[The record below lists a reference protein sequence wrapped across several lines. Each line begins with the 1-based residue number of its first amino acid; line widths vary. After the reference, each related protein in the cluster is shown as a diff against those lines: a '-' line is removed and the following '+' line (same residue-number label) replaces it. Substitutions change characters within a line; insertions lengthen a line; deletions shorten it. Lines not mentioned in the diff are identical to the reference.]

1 MSLPNSR
8 SAAWRL
14 LLLLASLS
22 VAQPGIAAADTL
34 SFAQCVDI
42 ALHQNP
48 DLIASRAQIE
58 QAEAGLRQARGSRFP
73 KLTASLTATRTN
85 DALNAFGIKLS
96 QRQATFNDFGLSQFD
111 PNNPSPSQLF
121 IAPNTLN
128 HPGNVNNFN
137 TRLEAQ
143 LPIYTG
149 GMITGN
155 IEQAKALIR
164 AAQSGDVAARQKLIY
179 QVLQAYQGVHS
190 ARAMVVVAKQA
201 EIAADSQVKTIT
213 SLVKGGVVVKSD
225 LLSAQVRQQ
234 DTRIQL
240 LQAQNTEATALDQ
253 LHLLL
258 GMPLNIPLDVGASV
272 MTPANTVSAADLQQ
286 QALTSNP
293 GVQAQRSQVEAAQA
307 SVKVSKANL
316 YPQLGLMARQDWNDS
331 KLGFAANSYTVAGTL
346 SWTVFDGKVTQSAV
360 DRASA
365 GRNEQAARLQQAENT
380 VAADVARARRQS
392 AEAEFSLTAREQ
404 AIESAEQAT
413 RLVDKRY
420 ANGVA
425 TITELLAAQTQLDK
439 ARADV
444 VRAQYELA
452 VQRASLLLA
461 LGQLDPAHY

>member
-1 MSLPNSR
+1 MSVLNSR
-8 SAAWRL
+8 NTTWRL
-14 LLLLASLS
+14 LLLFVPLIT
-22 VAQPGIAAADTL
+22 QPAVAAAETL
-34 SFAQCVDI
+34 SFAQCVEI
-42 ALHQNP
+42 ALRQNP
-48 DLIASRAQIE
+48 DLSASQAQVE

-73 KLTASLTATRTN
+73 KLTASLIATRTN

-96 QRQATFNDFGLSQFD
+96 QRQATFNDFGAGQF
-111 PNNPSPSQLF
+111 NPSSLF
-121 IAPNTLN
+121 IAPDNLN
-128 HPGNVNNFN
+128 YPGNVNNFN

-149 GMITGN
+149 GMIEGN

-190 ARAMVVVAKQA
+190 ARAMVAVAKQA
-201 EIAADSQVKTIT
+201 EIAANSQVKTIT
-213 SLVKGGVVVKSD
+213 SLVNGGVVVKSD

-240 LQAQNTEATALDQ
+240 LQAQNTEATAVDQ

-258 GMPLNIPLDVGASV
+258 GIPLATPLDVGTSV
-272 MTPANTVSAADLQQ
+272 MTPASTGSSSDLQQ
-286 QALTSNP
+286 QALTGNP
-293 GVQAQRSQVEAAQA
+293 GVQALRSQVEAAQA
-307 SVKVSKANL
+307 SVKVSKASL

-331 KLGFAANSYTVAGTL
+331 KLGFAANSYTVAGSLT
-346 SWTVFDGKVTQSAV
+346 WTVFDGKVTQSAV
-360 DRASA
+360 DRAAA

-380 VAADVARARRQS
+380 VAAEVARARRQS
-392 AEAEFSLTAREQ
+392 AEAEFSLAAREQ
-404 AIESAEQAT
+404 AVESAEQAT

-439 ARADV
+439 TRADV

-461 LGQLDPAHY
+461 LGQLDPAQY

>member
-1 MSLPNSR
+1 MSLLNSR
-8 SAAWRL
+8 KLAWQL
-14 LLLLASLS
+14 LILLAPLGT
-22 VAQPGIAAADTL
+22 AQPGSAIAGTL
-34 SFAQCVDI
+34 SFAQCVDM

-58 QAEAGLRQARGSRFP
+58 QAEAALRQARGSRLP
-73 KLTASLTATRTN
+73 KSTASLTATRTN

-96 QRQATFNDFGLSQFD
+96 QRQASFNDFGFSQFD
-111 PNNPSPSQLF
+111 PANPNLLNVKPD
-121 IAPNTLN
+121 TLN
-128 HPGNVNNFN
+128 YPGNVNNFN

-164 AAQSGDVAARQKLIY
+164 AAQSGDIAARQKLIY

-190 ARAMVVVAKQA
+190 ARAMVQVAKQA
-201 EIAADSQVKTIT
+201 EIAANSQVKTIT

-240 LQAQNTEATALDQ
+240 LQAQNAEASALDQ

-258 GMPLNIPLDVGASV
+258 GLPLNTPLDVGAAV
-272 MTPANTVSAADLQQ
+272 MTPASTVSADDLQL
-286 QALTSNP
+286 QALSSNP

-307 SVKVSKANL
+307 NVKVSKANL
-316 YPQLGLMARQDWNDS
+316 YPQLGLLARQDWNDS
-331 KLGFAANSYTVAGTL
+331 KLGFAANSYTLAGTL
-346 SWTVFDGKVTQSAV
+346 SWTVFDGSVTQSAV

-365 GRNEQAARLQQAENT
+365 VRNEQAARLQQTENA

-413 RLVDKRY
+413 RLVEKRY

-452 VQRASLLLA
+452 IQRASLLLA
-461 LGQLDPAHY
+461 LGQLDPAQY

>member
-1 MSLPNSR
+1 MSLLNSR
-8 SAAWRL
+8 KLAWQL
-14 LLLLASLS
+14 LILLAPLGT
-22 VAQPGIAAADTL
+22 AQPGSAIAGTL
-34 SFAQCVDI
+34 GFAQCVDM

-58 QAEAGLRQARGSRFP
+58 QAEAALRQARGSRLP

-96 QRQATFNDFGLSQFD
+96 QRQASFNDFGFSQFD
-111 PNNPSPSQLF
+111 PANPNLLNVKPD
-121 IAPNTLN
+121 TLN
-128 HPGNVNNFN
+128 YPGNVNNFN

-164 AAQSGDVAARQKLIY
+164 AAQNGDIAARQKLIY

-190 ARAMVVVAKQA
+190 ARAMVQVAKQA
-201 EIAADSQVKTIT
+201 EIAANSQVKTIT

-240 LQAQNTEATALDQ
+240 LQAQNAEASALDQ

-258 GMPLNIPLDVGASV
+258 GLPLNTPLDVGAAV
-272 MTPANTVSAADLQQ
+272 MTPASTVSADDLQL
-286 QALTSNP
+286 QALSSNP

-307 SVKVSKANL
+307 NVKVSKANL
-316 YPQLGLMARQDWNDS
+316 YPQLGLLARQDWNDS
-331 KLGFAANSYTVAGTL
+331 KLGFAANSYTLAGTL
-346 SWTVFDGKVTQSAV
+346 SWTVFDGSVTQSAV

-365 GRNEQAARLQQAENT
+365 VRNEQAARLQQTENA

-413 RLVDKRY
+413 RLVEKRY

-452 VQRASLLLA
+452 IQRASLLLA
-461 LGQLDPAHY
+461 LGQLDPAQY

>member
-1 MSLPNSR
+1 MSILNSR
-8 SAAWRL
+8 NTTWRL
-14 LLLLASLS
+14 LLLLVPLS
-22 VAQPGIAAADTL
+22 VTQPGVAAAETL
-34 SFAQCVDI
+34 SFAQCVEI
-42 ALHQNP
+42 ALRQNP
-48 DLIASRAQIE
+48 DLSASQAQVE

-96 QRQATFNDFGLSQFD
+96 QRQATFNDFGAGQF
-111 PNNPSPSQLF
+111 NPSDPSALF
-121 IAPNTLN
+121 IAPDNLN
-128 HPGNVNNFN
+128 YPGNVNNFN

-190 ARAMVVVAKQA
+190 ARAMVAVAKQA
-201 EIAADSQVKTIT
+201 ELAANSQVKTIT

-234 DTRIQL
+234 DTRIQV
-240 LQAQNTEATALDQ
+240 LQAQNAEATALDQ

-258 GMPLNIPLDVGASV
+258 GMPLATPLDVGSPV
-272 MTPANTVSAADLQQ
+272 MTPASAGSSSDLQQ

-293 GVQAQRSQVEAAQA
+293 GVQALRSQVEAAQA
-307 SVKVSKANL
+307 SVKVSKASL
-316 YPQLGLMARQDWNDS
+316 YPQLGVLARQDWNDS
-331 KLGFAANSYTVAGTL
+331 KLGFAANSYTLAGSLT
-346 SWTVFDGKVTQSAV
+346 WTVFDGKVTQSAV

-380 VAADVARARRQS
+380 VAAEVARARRQS
-392 AEAEFSLTAREQ
+392 AEAEFSLSVRKQ
-404 AIESAEQAT
+404 AVESAEQAA
-413 RLVDKRY
+413 RLVDNRY

-439 ARADV
+439 AHADV

-461 LGQLDPAHY
+461 LGQLDPAQY

>member
-1 MSLPNSR
+1 MSVLNSR
-8 SAAWRL
+8 NTTWRL
-14 LLLLASLS
+14 LLLFVPLIT
-22 VAQPGIAAADTL
+22 QPAVAAAETL
-34 SFAQCVDI
+34 SFAQCVEI
-42 ALHQNP
+42 ALRQNP
-48 DLIASRAQIE
+48 DLAQVE

-73 KLTASLTATRTN
+73 KLTASLIATRTN

-96 QRQATFNDFGLSQFD
+96 QRQATFNDFGAGQF
-111 PNNPSPSQLF
+111 NPSSLF
-121 IAPNTLN
+121 IAPDNLN
-128 HPGNVNNFN
+128 YPGNVNNFN

-149 GMITGN
+149 GMIEGN

-190 ARAMVVVAKQA
+190 ARAMVAVAKQA
-201 EIAADSQVKTIT
+201 EIAANSQVKTIT
-213 SLVKGGVVVKSD
+213 SLVNGGVVVKSD

-240 LQAQNTEATALDQ
+240 LQAQNTEATAVDQ

-258 GMPLNIPLDVGASV
+258 GIPLATPLDVGTSV
-272 MTPANTVSAADLQQ
+272 MTPASTGSSSDLQQ
-286 QALTSNP
+286 QALTGNP
-293 GVQAQRSQVEAAQA
+293 GVQALRSQVEAAQA
-307 SVKVSKANL
+307 SVKVSKASL

-331 KLGFAANSYTVAGTL
+331 KLGFAANSYTVAGSLT
-346 SWTVFDGKVTQSAV
+346 WTVFDGKVTQSAV
-360 DRASA
+360 DRAAA

-380 VAADVARARRQS
+380 VAAEVARARRQS
-392 AEAEFSLTAREQ
+392 AEAEFSLAAREQ
-404 AIESAEQAT
+404 AVESAEQAT

-439 ARADV
+439 TRADV

-461 LGQLDPAHY
+461 LGQLDPAQY